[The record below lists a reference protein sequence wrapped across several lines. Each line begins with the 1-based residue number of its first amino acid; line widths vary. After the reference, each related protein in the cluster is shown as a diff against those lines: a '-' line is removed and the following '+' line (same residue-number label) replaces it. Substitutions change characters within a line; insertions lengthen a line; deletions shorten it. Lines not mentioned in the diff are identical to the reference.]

1 MFVRAARIL
10 GLVLLGVA
18 FVLTCALAGG
28 LVFGWWRV
36 LPVQSGSMAPAI
48 PKGAAVV
55 VTPHSFDELRV
66 GQIIVYDPP
75 TPGTGLLVH
84 RVVDIQRNGDVVTVQ
99 TRGDANDANDP
110 WMAELS
116 NPPIWRVERVFPHAG
131 TAVDLLRNRALRI
144 ALFPLALLGLML
156 AALATVAQLP
166 SVAGQVARPDH
177 DPAKD
182 RAAPDAVADEVVPPV
197 EVPAAAAAR
206 SMTTVNATLLR
217 THRPSSLRSALAA
230 AGVAVDAPLV
240 DERPLVGA
248 TVRPAAAP
256 TVTAEPAATPTVTVG
271 PAATPTVTVTAEP
284 VAAPAPEAR
293 RAPLLVATPPD
304 WYRDPT
310 GRFDHRWFDG
320 ERWTDQVAQQGE
332 RRTDP
337 LR

>member
-1 MFVRAARIL
+1 MFVRATRIL
-10 GLVLLGVA
+10 GLALLGVA

-55 VTPHSFDELRV
+55 VTPHSFDELKV

-75 TPGTGLLVH
+75 TPGTALLVH
-84 RVVDIQRNGDVVTVQ
+84 RVVDIQRNGDVFTVQ

-110 WMAELS
+110 WAAELS

-131 TAVDLLRNRALRI
+131 TVVDLLRNRVLRI
-144 ALFPLALLGLML
+144 ALFPLAMLGLAL
-156 AALATVAQLP
+156 AALATLAQLP
-166 SVAGQVARPDH
+166 SVAGQVARPDD
-177 DPAKD
+177 DPANDGANDRAVD
-182 RAAPDAVADEVVPPV
+182 RAAPDPALRIADAADAADAAAAPPV
-197 EVPAAAAAR
+197 EVPATVAAR

-217 THRPSSLRSALAA
+217 THRPSSLRAALAA

-248 TVRPAAAP
+248 SMAP
-256 TVTAEPAATPTVTVG
+256 TVSAA
-271 PAATPTVTVTAEP
+271 P
-284 VAAPAPEAR
+284 VAAPAPVAR

-320 ERWTDQVAQQGE
+320 ERWTDQVARHGE